1 MAGVAE
7 SRTWDALLTSTLA
20 NYGDKK
26 LHDNIF
32 DELPL
37 LSWFDGK
44 LAGAMRR
51 EKAKKLLDGGESIVV
66 RVSYEKSSAIKS
78 YTGYETL
85 DLTPQEGQTIARYS
99 FRQKAAGITISGRER
114 RANSG
119 DAKLGDLLE
128 DKVQQAEL
136 SIRDTMS
143 QDFWGSNS
151 DGKSVDGLGLIL
163 STTATIGGLAPA
175 TYTWWVPTS
184 TASGSFAAQGLK
196 DMRTLYNTIS
206 YGQNTPDGLFTTQT
220 IFEYVENAL
229 QSLQRYTSDT
239 EVANTGFENLR
250 FKGKPLFFDR
260 DCTSGQVVMLNSK
273 HIKIQVSKDADMAT
287 TPFVTPENQDASS
300 STILWEGNMTVNDRR
315 KHGRLTAVTA

>member
-1 MAGVAE
+1 MAGIAE

-26 LHDNIF
+26 LHDNVF

-44 LAGAMRR
+44 LAGAMKR
-51 EKAKKLLDGGESIVV
+51 EKLKKLLDGGESIVV
-66 RVSYEKSSAIKS
+66 RVLYEMSSAIKS
-78 YTGYETL
+78 YSGYEAL
-85 DLTPQEGQTIARYS
+85 DLTPQEGSTIARYAW
-99 FRQKAAGITISGRER
+99 RQKAAGIAISGLER
-114 RANSG
+114 RSNMG

-136 SIRDTMS
+136 TIRDTLS
-143 QDFWGSNS
+143 RDFWGSNGG
-151 DGKSVDGLGLIL
+151 GKDVDGLGLIL
-163 STTATIGGLAPA
+163 STSSTIGGLAPA
-175 TYTWWVPTS
+175 TFTWWVPTS

-220 IFEYVENAL
+220 VFEYFENAL
-229 QSLQRYTSDT
+229 QPLQRYSD
-239 EVANTGFENLR
+239 EGVAGSGFENLK

-260 DCTSGQVVMLNSK
+260 DCTSGQVVMLNSR
-273 HIKIQVSKDADMAT
+273 HIKIHVHKDADLAT

-300 STILWEGNMTVNDRR
+300 STILWQGNMIVNDRR
-315 KHGRLTAVTA
+315 KLGRLTAITA

>member
-1 MAGVAE
+1 MAGIAE
-7 SRTWDALLTSTLA
+7 TRTWDALLTSTLA

-51 EKAKKLLDGGESIVV
+51 EKAKKTLDGGESIVV
-66 RVSYEKSSAIKS
+66 RLLYEASSAIKS
-78 YTGYETL
+78 YSGYETL
-85 DLTPQEGQTIARYS
+85 DLTPQEGQTIAR
-99 FRQKAAGITISGRER
+99 FAWRQKAAGIAISGLER
-114 RANSG
+114 RSNMG
-119 DAKLGDLLE
+119 DAKLGDLLD
-128 DKVQQAEL
+128 DKVNQAEL
-136 SIRDTMS
+136 TIRDTMS
-143 QDFWGSNS
+143 QDFWGANA
-151 DGKSVDGLGLIL
+151 DGKSVDGLGIIL
-163 STTATIGGLAPA
+163 STTATCGGLAPA
-175 TYTWWVPTS
+175 TFTWWVPTS

-220 IFEYVENAL
+220 IFEYFENAL
-229 QSLQRYTSDT
+229 QPLQRYTDES
-239 EVANTGFENLR
+239 VASTGFENLK

-260 DCTSGQVVMLNSK
+260 DCTSGQVVMLNSR
-273 HIKIQVSKDADMAT
+273 HIKIHVHKDADMST

-300 STILWEGNMTVNDRR
+300 STILWMGNMIVNDRR
-315 KHGRLTAVTA
+315 KLGRLTAVTA